1 MQLTQ
6 KEQSLIKDL
15 KSEEKL
21 CAEKY
26 AKYAS
31 CAKDPQ
37 LKNLFSQISQI
48 EQGHLNTLEQIEKGT
63 PPAPSGSS
71 DAKPTFTATY
81 SSGETEDKK
90 ADCYLCTDLL
100 TTEKHASS
108 LYNTCIFEFTDEN
121 ARNALNHIQK
131 EEQEHGKM
139 IFDYMSINSMNA

>member
-6 KEQSLIKDL
+6 KETELLKDL

-21 CAEKY
+21 CIEKY
-26 AKYAS
+26 TKHSS

-37 LKNLFSQISQI
+37 LKNLFSQIAQI

-63 PPAPSGSS
+63 VPTPSGT
-71 DAKPTFTATY
+71 ANAQPTFTETY
-81 SSGETEDKK
+81 AAGETEDKK

-100 TTEKHASS
+100 DTEKHASQ

-121 ARNALNHIQK
+121 TRNTLNHIQK

-139 IFDYMSINSMNA
+139 IYDYMSKNNMSA